1 MAEKK
6 KKANTKKKA
15 AADKKASPQKKPKK
29 ATSSIKASSAA
40 KKERHPDAAEKGVAF
55 PVIGIGA
62 SAGGL
67 EALEKFLI
75 HMASDSGM
83 AFVIIQHLS
92 PKYKSIMGSI
102 LSKHTSMKIL
112 KISDGMKIESNCVYL
127 NPPDMNVAIFRGTL
141 QLMAPTK
148 TNAVNLPIDFFFR
161 SLSEDLGEKAIC
173 IILSGSATD
182 GTLGM
187 KAVKGEGGL
196 AIAQEPASAKY
207 DGMPRSAIKTGL
219 VDFIIPVERIP
230 GVLLRYVNHPYIEGP
245 EKIKILG
252 GHLKNYSQKIFA
264 LIRTETGHDFSNYKQ
279 NSVRRRIG
287 RRMAVNQIKK
297 ISDYVLY
304 LQKAPAE
311 SQALF
316 KDLLIGVTSFFRD
329 PEAFEVLKEQVLLD
343 LLKDK
348 QPDSPIRIWVVGCST
363 GEEAYSL
370 AILFSEVMDR
380 LKKYFAVQIFAS
392 DIDAEA
398 IDYARQAVYPDSIA
412 ADVSRERLKRFFTK
426 EDKTYAVK
434 KNVREMIVFAV
445 QSIIK
450 DPPFSKIDLVTCRNL
465 MIYMDATL
473 QKKMLPLFHY
483 TLNKDGILFLGPS
496 ESVGEFTDLYSPIDS
511 KWKIFKRKGGGMERA
526 VNYPGIPFYREPI
539 GKDRE
544 EKEWVPGVI
553 NVQSVAERIIL
564 NDYAPSAVLINED
577 YEILHFLGET
587 DNYLSTPTGK
597 ASLNILKMAR
607 EDMRTKLTTALHT
620 AVKQKKAVISR
631 GLKIKHDNVI
641 RTADVIVRP
650 IMDNKYQQRLMLV
663 IFDEKI
669 PSKPPPTEKKKPREG
684 HDEADQAVIILERE
698 LEATKEHLQST
709 IEEMETSNEELKATN
724 EEMQSVNEELQSTNE
739 EMETSKE
746 ELQSTNEELVT
757 VNSELKNKID
767 ELSQANNDMN
777 NLFASTG
784 IGTIFLDASL
794 CIKRF
799 TPQATKIFNLIQS
812 DVGRPIGDITSKIKY
827 GKLRK
832 DAKEVLNSL
841 IVKEEEILGEDGSLY
856 AMRIS
861 PYRTTD
867 NVIDGVIATF
877 MDISKIRQA
886 HKLRRL
892 ATVVMDSNDAVT
904 VQDFD
909 GKILAWNRGA
919 EIMYGWS
926 EAEALKMNVREII
939 PEDKRKQSLAYI
951 EKIAKGEA
959 LNSFKTQRKTKDG
972 RILNVFMTTTK
983 LVDSKGRPV
992 EIATTER
999 ELSELEK

>member
-6 KKANTKKKA
+6 KKTNTKNKVAANKKA
-15 AADKKASPQKKPKK
+15 VAQKRPKK
-29 ATSSIKASSAA
+29 VPSSIKITSPAGKNKDMAA
-40 KKERHPDAAEKGVAF
+40 TRQWAEF
-55 PVIGIGA
+55 PVAGIGA

-67 EALEKFLI
+67 EALETFFTL
-75 HMASDSGM
+75 MTPDSHL
-83 AFVIIQHLS
+83 AFVVIQHLS
-92 PKYKSIMGSI
+92 PKHKSIMGSL
-102 LSKHTSMKIL
+102 LSKHTSMKVVEIR
-112 KISDGMKIESNCVYL
+112 DGMKIEPDCVYL
-127 NPPDMNVAIFRGTL
+127 NPPNMNVAVFRGTF
-141 QLMAPTK
+141 QLMTPTK
-148 TNAVNLPIDFFFR
+148 TSAANLPIDFFFR

-187 KAVKGEGGL
+187 KAVKGEGGV

-219 VDFIIPVERIP
+219 VDFILPVEKIP
-230 GVLLRYVNHPYIEGP
+230 GALLRYVNHPYVEGP
-245 EKIKILG
+245 EKIKIPEVRF
-252 GHLKNYSQKIFA
+252 KNYLQKIFA
-264 LIRTETGHDFSNYKQ
+264 LIRSATGHDFSNYKQ
-279 NSVRRRIG
+279 NSARRRIG

-297 ISDYVLY
+297 ISDYLLY
-304 LQKAPAE
+304 LQKTPTE
-311 SQALF
+311 SEALF

-329 PEAFEVLKEQVLLD
+329 PEAFEVLKEQVLPD

-363 GEEAYSL
+363 GEEAFSL
-370 AILFSEVMDR
+370 AIVFSEVMDR
-380 LKKYFAVQIFAS
+380 LKKHFAVQIFAS

-412 ADVSRERLKRFFTK
+412 ADVSQERLKRFFTK
-426 EDKTYAVK
+426 NDKTYSVK

-450 DPPFSKIDLVTCRNL
+450 DPPFSKIDMASSRNL
-465 MIYMDATL
+465 MINMDATL
-473 QKKMLPLFHY
+473 QKKILPLFHY
-483 TLNKDGILFLGPS
+483 ALNKDGILFLGPS
-496 ESVGEFTDLYSPIDS
+496 ESIGEFTDLYSPIDS
-511 KWKIFKRKGGGMERA
+511 KWKIFKRKGNGMERA
-526 VNYPGIPFYREPI
+526 EGYPGLPFYHEPI
-539 GKDRE
+539 GKDRG
-544 EKEWVPGVI
+544 EKERVSSVTDI
-553 NVQSVAERIIL
+553 YSVAERIIL
-564 NDYAPSAVLINED
+564 NHYAPPAVLINES

-597 ASLNILKMAR
+597 ASFNVLKMAR
-607 EDMRTKLTTALHT
+607 EGLRPKLTAALHN
-620 AVKQKKAVISR
+620 AFKQKKTVISR
-631 GLKIKHDNVI
+631 ALRIKHDNVI
-641 RTADVIVRP
+641 RIVDVIVRP
-650 IMDNKYQQRLMLV
+650 VMDNGYQQGLMIVL
-663 IFDEKI
+663 FDEKI
-669 PSKPPPTEKKKPREG
+669 PPSPPPLEEKKPHGGR
-684 HDEADQAVIILERE
+684 DADPVVTSLERE
-698 LEATKEHLQST
+698 LEATKDQLQST

-724 EEMQSVNEELQSTNE
+724 EELQSVNEELQSTNE
-739 EMETSKE
+739 EMETSRE

-757 VNSELKNKID
+757 VNSELQNKVD

-784 IGTIFLDASL
+784 IGTIFLDTSL

-799 TPQATKIFNLIQS
+799 TPHATKVFNLIQS
-812 DVGRPIGDITSKIKY
+812 DVGRPISDITSKIEY
-827 GKLRK
+827 GKLCK

-841 IVKEEEILGEDGSLY
+841 IVKEEEVLSKDGSLY

-861 PYRTTD
+861 PYRTTE

-877 MDISKIRQA
+877 MDITEIKQA

-926 EAEALKMNVREII
+926 EAEALKMNIREIV
-939 PEDKRKQSLAYI
+939 PEDKRRDSFAYI
-951 EKIAKGEA
+951 EKIMKGEA

-972 RILNVFMTTTK
+972 RILNVLLAITK
-983 LVDSKGRPV
+983 LVDDRGRPV

-999 ELSELEK
+999 NLGELEK